1 MAYALLSQSS
11 TLNKQRKGVWRSA
24 GGGLSKSGRVRKV
37 FKTKKQAGWTLIR
50 DPGVPC
56 MTMVSTIFPGQLNPT
71 LSQKH

>member
-24 GGGLSKSGRVRKV
+24 GGGLSKSRRVRKV

-50 DPGVPC
+50 DPEVPC
-56 MTMVSTIFPGQLNPT
+56 VTMVSTIFPGQLNPT